1 METKQAIIEI
11 VSELPNEVL
20 DDLLQYLKQV
30 EKVTHEKMRL
40 SLNLR
45 TILLEDRELLIKLAQ

>member
-11 VSELPNEVL
+11 VSELPNDIL
-20 DDLLQYLKQV
+20 DDLLLYLKQV
-30 EKVTHEKMRL
+30 ERVAHEKMRL

-45 TILLEDRELLIKLAQ
+45 TILLEDRELLVKLAQ

>member
-11 VSELPNEVL
+11 VSELPDEIL
-20 DDLLQYLKQV
+20 GDLLQYLKQV

-40 SLNLR
+40 SLHLR

>member
-1 METKQAIIEI
+1 METKQEIIEI
-11 VSELPNEVL
+11 VSELPDEIL
-20 DDLLQYLKQV
+20 GDLLQYLKQI

>member
-11 VSELPNEVL
+11 VNELPDEIL
-20 DDLLQYLKQV
+20 SDLLQYLKQV
-30 EKVTHEKMRL
+30 EKVRHEKMRL
-40 SLNLR
+40 SLNLK

>member
-11 VSELPNEVL
+11 VSELPNDIL
-20 DDLLQYLKQV
+20 DDLLLYLKQV
-30 EKVTHEKMRL
+30 ERVTHKKMRL

>member
-11 VSELPNEVL
+11 VSELPNEIL
-20 DDLLQYLKQV
+20 DDLLLYLKQV
-30 EKVTHEKMRL
+30 ERVTQEKMRL

>member
-11 VSELPNEVL
+11 VNELPDEIL
-20 DDLLQYLKQV
+20 ADLLQYLKQV